1 MKNSEKVLLDIK
13 CLRVGSKLYFTYKDK
28 DYELKCYKWR
38 SQPEKDYGV
47 YPKDSYVSRGM
58 NVERITKKYLSLY
71 DYDMMGNKTT
81 YKMALDEIIVDT
93 IVCVEDEDHKLDQ
106 VLNKMVD

>member
-47 YPKDSYVSRGM
+47 YPKDSYVSQRY
-58 NVERITKKYLSLY
+58 ECRTYYKKIS
-71 DYDMMGNKTT
+71 
-81 YKMALDEIIVDT
+81 II
-93 IVCVEDEDHKLDQ
+93 I
-106 VLNKMVD
+106 